1 MWGNSVCVTL
11 QQEKVTALHLAAFT
25 GSVDCVQHFLS
36 AGAKTFVQSANG
48 DAPLAVAT
56 AQGHLG
62 VVSALLDSRAWVDQF
77 NEKGMTALHVA
88 CAKGHVELVARL
100 MAANA
105 SPSLPAMDVGTPV
118 DLAIALGRVDCL
130 RVLIDHGAT
139 DDMSSLLLLA
149 IQAGRTEVIRFLIEA
164 GANIHCIDAMGST
177 ALHVAFKPGA
187 TENLE
192 LVRFLLDNGL
202 DVNAPDIGGMT
213 PLHAAAICG
222 LPNSVRF
229 LLEAGAHMSCGPESV
244 SPFTASIMKLFPG
257 TPFQEGRFDVLRIL
271 IDAGFDVNTKEVAVH
286 GSTPLH
292 CAVADDSTEV
302 AHVLTF
308 VQILLDAGADV
319 NSTDD
324 QGNTPLH
331 ASIES
336 YRPEIVRSI
345 IDAGADPCVKNIHGE
360 TALALA
366 QFHEGQHEWADEM
379 VPMLQEAVEQWN
391 NPSNPSKL
399 CKAAR

>member
-1 MWGNSVCVTL
+1 MKQVLKLSWNTTVLHWRCLAGVPRDADVMLGRRVLLNQEKLRDVAELAPVLTIDVRYQAVGGADAEDGGGRDDLDAALLTAVHDGKLDETSRLLAQGAKLEARNEKGATAVHVASIRGNAEILRLLLDHGPDLSTSVGE
-11 QQEKVTALHLAAFT
+11 EKVTALHLAAFT
-25 GSVDCVQHFLS
+25 GSVDCVQHLLS

-105 SPSLPAMDVGTPV
+105 SSSLPAMDVGTPV

-229 LLEAGAHMSCGPESV
+229 LLEAGAHMSCGPEV
-244 SPFTASIMKLFPG
+244 GVG
-257 TPFQEGRFDVLRIL
+257 TRQTTPPLR
-271 IDAGFDVNTKEVAVH
+271 A
-286 GSTPLH
+286 
-292 CAVADDSTEV
+292 
-302 AHVLTF
+302 
-308 VQILLDAGADV
+308 
-319 NSTDD
+319 
-324 QGNTPLH
+324 
-331 ASIES
+331 
-336 YRPEIVRSI
+336 
-345 IDAGADPCVKNIHGE
+345 E
-360 TALALA
+360 T
-366 QFHEGQHEWADEM
+366 
-379 VPMLQEAVEQWN
+379 
-391 NPSNPSKL
+391 
-399 CKAAR
+399 

>member
-1 MWGNSVCVTL
+1 
-11 QQEKVTALHLAAFT
+11 
-25 GSVDCVQHFLS
+25 
-36 AGAKTFVQSANG
+36 
-48 DAPLAVAT
+48 
-56 AQGHLG
+56 
-62 VVSALLDSRAWVDQF
+62 
-77 NEKGMTALHVA
+77 
-88 CAKGHVELVARL
+88 
-100 MAANA
+100 
-105 SPSLPAMDVGTPV
+105 
-118 DLAIALGRVDCL
+118 
-130 RVLIDHGAT
+130 
-139 DDMSSLLLLA
+139 
-149 IQAGRTEVIRFLIEA
+149 
-164 GANIHCIDAMGST
+164 
-177 ALHVAFKPGA
+177 
-187 TENLE
+187 
-192 LVRFLLDNGL
+192 
-202 DVNAPDIGGMT
+202 
-213 PLHAAAICG
+213 
-222 LPNSVRF
+222 
-229 LLEAGAHMSCGPESV
+229 
-244 SPFTASIMKLFPG
+244 MKLFPG

-286 GSTPLH
+286 VRGVPPHRHHKARAHEGQGSTPLH